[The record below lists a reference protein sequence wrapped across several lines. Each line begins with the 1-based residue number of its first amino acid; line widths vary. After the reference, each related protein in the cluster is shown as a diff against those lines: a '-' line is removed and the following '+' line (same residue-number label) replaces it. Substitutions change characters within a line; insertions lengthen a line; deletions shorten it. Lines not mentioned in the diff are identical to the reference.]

1 MIGSLFKITTD
12 SEGES
17 KIIFCIPLSELADV
31 VRLNALIQREL
42 NIEITEN
49 TPNSKTKTED
59 I

>member
-1 MIGSLFKITTD
+1 VIGSLYKITTD

-17 KIIFCIPLSELADV
+17 KITFCIPLSELANV

-49 TPNSKTKTED
+49 TVDSKTKSED
-59 I
+59 K